1 MNVLFMMER
10 RSNAGSIQAVAN
22 YVRTATRMGHSFA
35 LFGRP
40 DPAFPDVACSTD
52 LRSFDHVVVV
62 VESGLEWLDGLR
74 APRILAE
81 VPRRRRVVLDAD
93 GMYGAR
99 VCVDDYDRNHRDQEE
114 QARWMVSLEAL
125 ADRVLQPRL
134 AASTGEGE
142 AFPFYGYDPDQVH
155 RRVRPPE
162 FDILHVGHNWW
173 RWRDVSTLLLPAF
186 ESIRDQVGEIGFVG
200 SWWDAVPVWF
210 RNVEL
215 QAAFATDPER
225 LSRLRI
231 RISPAVPY
239 TDVVATM
246 STARVNLMTQ
256 RPLFRHLRLLTSKYF
271 EIFAADTIPLVLLD
285 RAHAAEIY
293 GPAGP
298 DLTLSDGVADKLL
311 DALAQPEK
319 YRELVDQVRDHLEV
333 HHAYRRRVLQLLA
346 LLGGWEGST

>member
-52 LRSFDHVVVV
+52 LRSFDHVVIV
-62 VESGLEWLDGLR
+62 VESGLQWLDGLR
-74 APRILAE
+74 APRVLAD

-93 GMYGAR
+93 GMWGPR
-99 VCVDDYDRNHRDQEE
+99 VCVDGYDRNHQDENER
-114 QARWMVSLEAL
+114 ARWMASLEAL
-125 ADRVLQPRL
+125 ADRVLQPRIAGRTD
-134 AASTGEGE
+134 AAE
-142 AFPFYGYDPDQVH
+142 AFPFYGYDPDRVH
-155 RRVRPPE
+155 RRTRPAE
-162 FDILHVGHNWW
+162 FDFLHVGHNWW
-173 RWRDVSTLLLPAF
+173 RWREVSTVLLPAF

-200 SWWDAVPVWF
+200 SWWDSVPVWF
-210 RNVEL
+210 RSVGL

-225 LSRLRI
+225 LARLRI

-239 TDVVATM
+239 TDVVPTM

-256 RPLFRHLRLLTSKYF
+256 RPLFRRLRLLTSKYF

-285 RAHAAEIY
+285 PDRATEVY
-293 GPAGP
+293 GPAGA
-298 DLTLSDGVADKLL
+298 DLALGDGVADKLL
-311 DALAQPEK
+311 DALVQPEK
-319 YRELVDQVRDHLEV
+319 YRELVEQVRDHLEE
-333 HHAYRRRVLQLLA
+333 HHAYRRRVLQLTA